1 RIPLGSAERAIL
13 GGSEELEMMLL
24 QKPGGKESEAP
35 KRILWEKGSTPSPSA
50 PHNILNNWQDQQPPF
65 AEEDAYTLPD
75 MVPEHQTMAE
85 TATEMHTL
93 APAPVKHQVP
103 NHAQEDPYALHD
115 LVNEDQL
122 VEESTTEMQTLPPAP
137 VKHQG
142 QNNVQ
147 ELTTTP
153 QEDVVMT
160 SEEIVAVKQEE
171 GAKRLCQAPANVV
184 PNPSEGM
191 IDVDAIQSTPNN
203 DTPTKV
209 KDGVTKPQCSKDT
222 RQVQALKGPKK

>member
-1 RIPLGSAERAIL
+1 
-13 GGSEELEMMLL
+13 
-24 QKPGGKESEAP
+24 
-35 KRILWEKGSTPSPSA
+35 
-50 PHNILNNWQDQQPPF
+50 
-65 AEEDAYTLPD
+65 

-93 APAPVKHQVP
+93 APAPVEHQVP

-115 LVNEDQL
+115 LGNEDQL
-122 VEESTTEMQTLPPAP
+122 VEDNCPLLTEESTTETQTLPPAP
-137 VKHQG
+137 VEHQG
-142 QNNVQ
+142 QNNGQ

-171 GAKRLCQAPANVV
+171 GAKRLCQAPADVV
-184 PNPSEGM
+184 LNPSEGM
-191 IDVDAIQSTPNN
+191 INVDAIQSTPNN

-209 KDGVTKPQCSKDT
+209 KDGVTKPQ
-222 RQVQALKGPKK
+222 